1 MIFSDSSRTTVTRVD
16 RSLSVLACRH
26 RTSMYDP
33 YHPTDC
39 THIFDGLS
47 HFPTHV
53 AHMRF
58 GSFVVP
64 PTPWPFPSPLT
75 GPSQNGAVSV
85 LYTIAL
91 QWLKEDRDY
100 RRGLE
105 KQGLKLRGARCD
117 VSFCSSACPSVVL
130 SFSFAAQAVPSDSE
144 TFYKKYAIPRSSTS
158 LPHIHSPQV

>member
-1 MIFSDSSRTTVTRVD
+1 MFSSAMIFSDSSRTTVTHVD
-16 RSLSVLACRH
+16 RSLSVLARHH

-33 YHPTDC
+33 HHPTDC

-64 PTPWPFPSPLT
+64 PTPWPFLSPLT
-75 GPSQNGAVSV
+75 ASSQNGDVSF

-105 KQGLKLRGARCD
+105 KQGLKLRGARRD
-117 VSFCSSACPSVVL
+117 VSSCSSACPLVVL
-130 SFSFAAQAVPSDSE
+130 FVCCAGRPV
-144 TFYKKYAIPRSSTS
+144 R
-158 LPHIHSPQV
+158 L